1 MGLIGNLL
9 ERHGPQDPPDLKA
22 ALARAVAAVEPLL
35 VQTKGYPERYLRPV
49 RTALDYAAQL
59 AASVPGPVTV
69 DREAYAKDA
78 LVHALFP
85 DADAISAAFTSS
97 LDLQNY
103 LREAAPGSEVYA
115 LMGMRRVEKKII
127 GMEPAGMIVQRDVLQ
142 QAVYFGG
149 HTIEGPSPSEA
160 LAREQIALRFF
171 DALADKVRER
181 IEQRKQTKQALAD
194 EIDMLLSHLRAAF
207 DSDRPDMEQRLEKLT
222 DNLQYVIESL
232 DLERYAEDFEAVLL
246 QPQQHLRLQQIEINL
261 DSMGIRRTGDEA
273 DRGKAIVFSELVGYD
288 RRDWAV
294 TVVRCLNLQQEN
306 FAARL
311 DEAYRRLK
319 L

>member
-9 ERHGPQDPPDLKA
+9 ERPGDAPGLEA
-22 ALARAVAAVEPLL
+22 ALARAVSVVEPLL
-35 VQTKGYPERYLRPV
+35 AQTKGYPERYLSPV
-49 RTALDYAAQL
+49 RTALNYATQL

-85 DADAISAAFTSS
+85 DVDAISAAFTSS
-97 LDLQNY
+97 LGLQNY
-103 LREAAPGSEVYA
+103 LRGAAPGSEFYA
-115 LMGMRRVEKKII
+115 LMGMRRIEKKII

-142 QAVYFGG
+142 QAVYFGD
-149 HTIEGPSPSEA
+149 HTIESPSPSEA

-171 DALADKVRER
+171 DALAGKVRER
-181 IEQRKQTKQALAD
+181 IEQRRQARQALAD
-194 EIDMLLSHLRAAF
+194 EIDMLLAHLRAAF

-222 DNLQYVIESL
+222 DNLQYVTESL

-273 DRGKAIVFSELVGYD
+273 DRGKAIVFSELIGYD

-294 TVVRCLNLQQEN
+294 IVVKCVNLQQES
-306 FAARL
+306 FAERL
-311 DEAYRRLK
+311 DDAYRRLT